1 MWSQC
6 AFRLGRRYRRGFMV
20 AGQRIQLGCGYAHLV
35 ITFVNGKVT
44 YSLRGKELFGPKSQ

>member
-1 MWSQC
+1 
-6 AFRLGRRYRRGFMV
+6 MV